1 MDEGHAHDRKTR
13 KWTLVTHGGG
23 ERLTGRVL
31 LLEAGGDEL
40 TLNDIPLLVALWQL
54 TPMNWGYRTVYQEG
68 MCGANKE
75 GRCNWPRGK
84 VLGGSS
90 VLNYMIYTRGHPK
103 DYDEWEQQGNRGW
116 GFRDVLKYFKKSE
129 NAHIPGVFG
138 GSDGN
143 RSPYHSSGG
152 YLDVEHLRYRTPL
165 SNAYI
170 SAFEEI
176 GIRYNPDYNGEYMEG
191 MSYLQATTRNGSRVS
206 SAKGFLRPVRTRSNL
221 HVAKHCHVTKINID
235 PKTKRAT
242 GVEFQRHGR
251 KYSVRANMEVI
262 LSAGAINSPQILMLS
277 GVGPQDHLKEKGI
290 AVIKHLPGVG
300 ENLIDHLSFTG
311 FVHTIEV
318 PYAVIQNRDVNFE
331 SVAKY
336 YEHHDGPLVLPGAVE
351 NIGYIRTNLSEGGLP
366 DVELIMQSTSMAGD
380 NGWVT
385 RRGIGITD
393 EFYDQY
399 FRPLIDRDSWTVL
412 PVVMR
417 PRSRGSI
424 KLRNANPFTW
434 PIMKGNYFEDPL
446 DMEAMVAAL
455 QRAKSLGNTETM
467 RKLGAKLYE
476 RPVPGCAH
484 LSFGSDEYWRCAV
497 RQLTLPLHHQCG
509 TAKMGP
515 ATDKMAVVD
524 DSLRVHGIKNLRVV
538 DASIIPTM
546 VAAHL
551 YAPVLMIAEKASDM
565 IKTTWRS
572 V

>member
-1 MDEGHAHDRKTR
+1 
-13 KWTLVTHGGG
+13 
-23 ERLTGRVL
+23 
-31 LLEAGGDEL
+31 
-40 TLNDIPLLVALWQL
+40 
-54 TPMNWGYRTVYQEG
+54 MNWGYRTVYQEG
-68 MCGANKE
+68 MCGANKD

-116 GFRDVLKYFKKSE
+116 GFRDVLKYFKKSA

-191 MSYLQATTRNGSRVS
+191 MSYLQSTTRNGSRVS

-221 HVAKHCHVTKINID
+221 HVAKNCHVTKINID

-290 AVIKHLPGVG
+290 AVIKDLPGVG

-311 FVHTIEV
+311 LVHTIEV
-318 PYAVIQNRDVNFE
+318 PQAIIQNRDVNFE

-336 YEHHDGPLVLPGAVE
+336 YERHEGPLVLPGAVE

-366 DVELIMQSTSMAGD
+366 DVELIMMSTSLAGD
-380 NGWVT
+380 DGWVT

-399 FRPLIDRDSWTVL
+399 FRPLNNRDSWTIL

-434 PIMKGNYFEDPL
+434 PVMRGNYFDDPL

-467 RKLGAKLYE
+467 MKLGAKLYE

-484 LSFGSDEYWRCAV
+484 LPFGSDEYWRCAV
-497 RQLTLPLHHQCG
+497 RQLTAPLHHQCG

-515 ATDKMAVVD
+515 VTDKMAVVD